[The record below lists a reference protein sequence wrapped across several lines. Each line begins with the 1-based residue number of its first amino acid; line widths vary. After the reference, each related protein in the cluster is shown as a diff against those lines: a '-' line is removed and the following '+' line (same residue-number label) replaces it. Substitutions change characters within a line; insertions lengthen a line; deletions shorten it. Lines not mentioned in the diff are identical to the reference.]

1 MTTTLVRPHEDL
13 TRNHEEEWLQC
24 FDQYAVG
31 KHTKVDDNKIEAF
44 WEELK
49 DLPMTAVVQACQE
62 LKRTPGPF
70 ITDPGT
76 WFRIADDIAA
86 KMLRDAAEETANTTT
101 APAHVEHEEQE
112 RIREARDAYVVKLEG
127 FLGHPLSPTNV
138 LKRKEIQLP
147 RGYACLTCH
156 DTGWAE
162 VDASMEELR
171 LYGPQGGQTTV
182 KRCHCFYTNPTLLA
196 ERSRY
201 EAHRAEATRSRIK

>member
-13 TRNHEEEWLQC
+13 ARNHEEEWLQC

-86 KMLRDAAEETANTTT
+86 KMLRDAAEETAKYSTS
-101 APAHVEHEEQE
+101 PAILEHEERE

-127 FLGHPLSPTNV
+127 FLGRPLSPTNV

-171 LYGPQGGQTTV
+171 LYGPQGGQTKV